1 MSSIRHG
8 TVIAN
13 LFNARTEMTI
23 ELENNMEL
31 LEMRDDCLVDEW
43 ADYEDY
49 DYADDAV
56 EL

>member
-1 MSSIRHG
+1 MSCICHG

-23 ELENNMEL
+23 ELESTMEL

>member
-1 MSSIRHG
+1 MSSICHG

-13 LFNARTEMTI
+13 LFNVRTEMTI

>member
-13 LFNARTEMTI
+13 LFNVFTYMTI
-23 ELENNMEL
+23 ELESNMEL

>member
-1 MSSIRHG
+1 MSCICHG

-23 ELENNMEL
+23 ELENTMEL

>member
-1 MSSIRHG
+1 MSSICHG
-8 TVIAN
+8 TVIVN
-13 LFNARTEMTI
+13 LFNACTEMTI
-23 ELENNMEL
+23 ELENIMEL